1 MRDLEIRGAGNVLGA
16 EQHGHMEAVGYDL
29 YCKLLNQAV
38 QAIQGRQDE
47 TEDFATTVEC
57 DVMRTFRFPIL
68 RMSIRSWMCTS
79 AFPAIENEEEYLD
92 MQDELMDRFGD
103 IPKAVANLLQV
114 ALLKA
119 MGHKAYVTEV
129 RINRQEIRLTMY
141 QNARLDTVRIPDL
154 VASYGDELR
163 FVMAEQPYFLYVDRR
178 NKAEGLCRH
187 DGTGPDASGTAGR
200 TGCHG
205 CSQFCQP

>member
-1 MRDLEIRGAGNVLGA
+1 
-16 EQHGHMEAVGYDL
+16 
-29 YCKLLNQAV
+29 
-38 QAIQGRQDE
+38 
-47 TEDFATTVEC
+47 
-57 DVMRTFRFPIL
+57 
-68 RMSIRSWMCTS
+68 
-79 AFPAIENEEEYLD
+79 
-92 MQDELMDRFGD
+92 
-103 IPKAVANLLQV
+103 
-114 ALLKA
+114 

-187 DGTGPDASGTAGR
+187 DGTGGR
-200 TGCHG
+200 FWDSWENWLSRMFSVLPALKKRDEQISTV
-205 CSQFCQP
+205 FL

>member
-1 MRDLEIRGAGNVLGA
+1 
-16 EQHGHMEAVGYDL
+16 
-29 YCKLLNQAV
+29 
-38 QAIQGRQDE
+38 
-47 TEDFATTVEC
+47 
-57 DVMRTFRFPIL
+57 
-68 RMSIRSWMCTS
+68 
-79 AFPAIENEEEYLD
+79 
-92 MQDELMDRFGD
+92 MDRFGD

-141 QNARLDTVRIPDL
+141 QNAKMDTAGIPEL

-178 NKAEGLCRH
+178 NKQKDCAAMMEL
-187 DGTGPDASGTAGR
+187 AR
-200 TGCHG
+200 TLLGQIIQL
-205 CSQFCQP
+205 SY